1 MAADPR
7 VLAEIQRVVDEVNAS
22 FARIEQIKRFAVLDH
37 DLTLPGGELTP
48 TLKIKRSGRLR
59 PLSRD
64 VFEGLYETMTA
75 AAGTLVL
82 RDGSRVLLRPVEP
95 TDKALLVEGF
105 ARLSP
110 ESRYRR
116 FLVAVPELSDA
127 QLRYFTEVDHHDH
140 EALAALA
147 PSPAAAWE
155 SRASSGS
162 ATGHRSRR
170 PPSRSP
176 TTGGTAGLGTL
187 LLEALAERARTRAS
201 PPSPGCCSPTNRE
214 MLELLEHI
222 ARVRVVDRQTGTV
235 EVEVDLPEM
244 GLGSH
249 LREILRVYQRAQN
262 YERNGRAPPDAAG
275 AARA

>member
-1 MAADPR
+1 MAARSAR
-7 VLAEIQRVVDEVNAS
+7 VGEIQRVVDEVNAS
-22 FARIEQIKRFAVLDH
+22 FARIEQVKRFAVLDH

-64 VFEGLYETMTA
+64 ARGSLRTMTS

-140 EALAALA
+140 EALAALDPVA
-147 PSPAAAWE
+147 GRGVGVARFVRLRDRPQVAEAAVTVADDW
-155 SRASSGS
+155 RD
-162 ATGHRSRR
+162 R
-170 PPSRSP
+170 
-176 TTGGTAGLGTL
+176 GLGTL
-187 LLEALAERARTRAS
+187 LLEALAERARNEGISTFTGLLLA
-201 PPSPGCCSPTNRE
+201 TNRE